1 MDQILKVV
9 VESITLI
16 VGEAAS
22 RPTQCLDQAAS
33 AAALARIDATLV

>member
-1 MDQILKVV
+1 VGFFAMDQILKVV

-22 RPTQCLDQAAS
+22 RPT
-33 AAALARIDATLV
+33 